1 MKRHFGY
8 LTSMDVYATMES
20 ITTALEVVGV
30 IILVAGI
37 AFAFATAA
45 LRMSR
50 GTSVTLAYE
59 GLRKSIGRSI
69 LLGLEVLV
77 AADLVYTVVVD
88 RTLDSVLGLALIV
101 LVRTLLS
108 FSLEIEIEG
117 TLPWR
122 RNQS

>member
-1 MKRHFGY
+1 MN
-8 LTSMDVYATMES
+8 VYSSMES
-20 ITTALEVVGV
+20 ITIALEVLGV
-30 IILVAGI
+30 AILVTGI
-37 AFAFATAA
+37 TLAFAKAA
-45 LRMSR
+45 LSMSR
-50 GTSVTLAYE
+50 GAGAATAYE

-88 RTLDSVLGLALIV
+88 RTLDSVLGLGLIV
-101 LVRTLLS
+101 IVRTLLS
-108 FSLEIEIEG
+108 FSLEVEIEG